1 MTQRFKANDP
11 KEQQV
16 IDLFMPTLETLGDE
30 RDAFFAGA
38 FASYLLGD
46 VLYDLDRDPMVGVIG
61 KDLYRSSFPAIHDL
75 FTRPGTFEFY
85 LALFRSIFTDDTDIE
100 FTILAPG
107 HLVIDVTAVT
117 REESYLMARTIVD
130 GSYVYDRLV
139 TSDLNDPIMAQGF
152 KGPKSESEIRGLVS
166 EISAYGVFTEVNL
179 IEEE

>member
-16 IDLFMPTLETLGDE
+16 IDLFMPTLEGLGDE
-30 RDAFFAGA
+30 RDLFFAEA
-38 FASYLLGD
+38 FACYLLGD

-85 LALFRSIFTDDTDIE
+85 IALFRSIFTDDTDIQ
-100 FTILAPG
+100 FDIPGAG
-107 HLVIDVTAVT
+107 HLVIDVTAIT
-117 REESYLMARTIVD
+117 QENSYIMARRIVD
-130 GSYVYDRLV
+130 SSYVYERIV

-152 KGPKSESEIRGLVS
+152 KGPKSESEIIGLVS

-179 IEEE
+179 IEA